1 MSVPYD
7 MFTKAFL
14 AKVNEYD
21 FVTMDMFDRNDLVD
35 GYMKRAIAH
44 FRHICK
50 YDLSTTS
57 DDIVREF
64 FVDIKEDDMDEIL
77 DIVSEGMVAQW
88 MKPYVYKQDG
98 LELFLNTR
106 DFTAYSPA
114 EMLLRIGEAYRAVN
128 RNFTNMMREYS
139 YNHGDLS
146 DLHL

>member
-35 GYMKRAIAH
+35 GYMKRAISH
-44 FRHICK
+44 FRHVCK

-64 FVDIKEDDMDEIL
+64 FVDIEEDDMDEIL

-88 MKPYVYKQDG
+88 MKPYVYKQDS
-98 LELFLNTR
+98 LEIFLNTR